1 MFGLPELPY
10 AYDALSPT
18 ISANTMHLHHDKH
31 HGTYVK
37 TLNALL
43 AAAGHHPESLE
54 AVIRS
59 AGQTD
64 RKLFNNAAQAW
75 NHGFFWEAMRPWRAC
90 RPAISKQRSGPHS
103 ATSPGW
109 VRRWS
114 RKVAA
119 HFGSGWVWLVADSAG
134 ALSVRSTHDA
144 QNMVAEGGPIPLLV
158 CDLWEHAY
166 YLDYKN
172 DRKAYLEAWFKAA
185 PNWPFAGA
193 QFAAATGQ
201 GEAWRYP
208 APIADDAKASHAA

>member
-1 MFGLPELPY
+1 MFRLPELPY
-10 AYDALSPT
+10 AYDALTPT

-31 HGTYVK
+31 HGAYVK

-43 AAAGHHPESLE
+43 AAAGQHPESLE
-54 AVIRS
+54 AVIRG

-64 RKLFNNAAQAW
+64 PKLFNNAAQAW
-75 NHGFFWEAMRPWRAC
+75 NHGFFWEAMAPSAG
-90 RPAISKQRSGPHS
+90 PPTGDLHTAIG
-103 ATSPGW
+103 AAFGDIAGLGEAF
-109 VRRWS
+109 VEEG
-114 RKVAA
+114 AA

-144 QNMVAEGGPIPLLV
+144 HNMVAEGAPTPLLV

-172 DRKAYLEAWFKAA
+172 DRKAYLGAWFKAA
-185 PNWPFAGA
+185 PNWPFAA
-193 QFAAATGQ
+193 TQFAAATGQ

-208 APIADDAKASHAA
+208 APTADDAKESHAA